1 MSDIR
6 TVESAYLMA
15 TARWKR
21 MMAQVVQDFFRPY
34 TDLQVVAFWRSLSD
48 EQKGKMPPDMVAEIE
63 RKVATIEKGG

>member
-15 TARWKR
+15 SARWKR
-21 MMAQVVQDFFRPY
+21 MMSQVVQDFFRPY

-48 EQKGKMPPDMVAEIE
+48 EQKGTMPPQMVAEVE
-63 RKVATIEKGG
+63 RKVAAIEKGG